1 MRNVATPILLLYAL
15 VGCAGVGHQA
25 NSRQAV
31 NAILMAGP
39 GDVLLHVD
47 RERNLENALGGADI
61 FGRKTKEGT
70 TELRFVGVDSD
81 GTIVLYRQDIQ
92 IVTNE
97 TTMSRTPVATTTGRA
112 TTTGSG
118 TVTPSGSRAQVN
130 ARSTTTYSGSTIRPA
145 SDFHLVIPSG
155 ATEIRLSPSER
166 RLPIASFMVEIIS
179 ASPNSLEYKV
189 IRQQQ

>member
-61 FGRKTKEGT
+61 FG
-70 TELRFVGVDSD
+70 L
-81 GTIVLYRQDIQ
+81 
-92 IVTNE
+92 
-97 TTMSRTPVATTTGRA
+97 
-112 TTTGSG
+112 
-118 TVTPSGSRAQVN
+118 
-130 ARSTTTYSGSTIRPA
+130 
-145 SDFHLVIPSG
+145 
-155 ATEIRLSPSER
+155 
-166 RLPIASFMVEIIS
+166 
-179 ASPNSLEYKV
+179 
-189 IRQQQ
+189 